1 MILGL
6 FPFPRYCLG
15 RLVMNYPGPQR
26 PYFWGHSTTRP
37 SVPAF
42 EKYVNSKVQIRLFTL
57 KKKKTLF
64 LVMCGRAGVHRGQKR
79 VLDPLELSC
88 ELLMGGAENGTL

>member
-57 KKKKTLF
+57 KKKKDF
-64 LVMCGRAGVHRGQKR
+64 IFSYVWACMCPQRPEEGAGS
-79 VLDPLELSC
+79 P
-88 ELLMGGAENGTL
+88 GAKL